1 MASTSPDM
9 RNWTFLTS
17 HARVL
22 RCIACHRGARLRD
35 IAASLGISE
44 RSAYAISTDLTEAG
58 YIATPKVGRRNRYQ
72 IQVHRRS
79 PDPTAG
85 NAPSARWS
93 TSWSARVR
101 CRVPGEREADVQ
113 AGSSSPRAL

>member
-1 MASTSPDM
+1 M

-72 IQVHRRS
+72 IQVHRPLPG
-79 PDPTAG
+79 PDGRERT
-85 NAPSARWS
+85 
-93 TSWSARVR
+93 V
-101 CRVPGEREADVQ
+101 GELVDLLVGTGAM
-113 AGSSSPRAL
+113 PRAGRAGGRRASGQQLAARTEGR